1 MQAYTVVVLTVT
13 VILVKSPAEALPCQ
27 SFTRGGGGGGERSLT
42 QCTVFERNAQDMLVP
57 FWY

>member
-27 SFTRGGGGGGERSLT
+27 SFTRGGGKKFNSVHR
-42 QCTVFERNAQDMLVP
+42 F
-57 FWY
+57 